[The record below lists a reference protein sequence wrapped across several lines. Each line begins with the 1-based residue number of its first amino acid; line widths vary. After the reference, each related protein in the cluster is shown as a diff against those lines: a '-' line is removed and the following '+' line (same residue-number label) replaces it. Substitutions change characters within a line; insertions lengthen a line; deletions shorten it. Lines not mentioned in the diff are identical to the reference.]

1 MELTKTIKLKREIEI
16 TDLNGEKA
24 MIDFNTGNYYLIKGV
39 GNVIW
44 DMLSNE
50 ITVKEIIDSL
60 LKEYDISPEECE
72 KQVIEFLEKL
82 EKADFI

>member
-1 MELTKTIKLKREIEI
+1 MELTKTIKFKREIEV
-16 TDLNGEKA
+16 TNLNGEKA
-24 MIDFNTGNYYLIKGV
+24 MIDFDTGNYYLIKGV

-44 DMLSNE
+44 EMLYEE
-50 ITVKEIIDSL
+50 ITPEEIIEKL
-60 LKEYDISPEECE
+60 LKEYDVSPEECE

>member
-82 EKADFI
+82 EKAVFI

>member
-1 MELTKTIKLKREIEI
+1 MELTKPIKFKREIEV

-44 DMLSNE
+44 EMLYE
-50 ITVKEIIDSL
+50 ETTPKEIIEKL
-60 LKEYDISPEECE
+60 LKEYDVSPEECR

-82 EKADFI
+82 ERADFI

>member
-1 MELTKTIKLKREIEI
+1 MELTKPIKFKREIEV

-24 MIDFNTGNYYLIKGV
+24 MVDFNTGNYYLIKGV

-44 DMLSNE
+44 DMLYEE
-50 ITVKEIIDSL
+50 ITVKEIIDRL

-82 EKADFI
+82 EKADII

>member
-1 MELTKTIKLKREIEI
+1 MELTKPIKFKREIEV

-44 DMLSNE
+44 DMLYEE
-50 ITVKEIIDSL
+50 ITVKEIIDRL

-82 EKADFI
+82 EKADII

>member
-1 MELTKTIKLKREIEI
+1 MELTKPIKFKKKIEV

-44 DMLSNE
+44 EMLYE
-50 ITVKEIIDSL
+50 ETTPEEIIEKL
-60 LKEYDISPEECE
+60 LKEYDVSPEEC
-72 KQVIEFLEKL
+72 KQQVIGFLEKL